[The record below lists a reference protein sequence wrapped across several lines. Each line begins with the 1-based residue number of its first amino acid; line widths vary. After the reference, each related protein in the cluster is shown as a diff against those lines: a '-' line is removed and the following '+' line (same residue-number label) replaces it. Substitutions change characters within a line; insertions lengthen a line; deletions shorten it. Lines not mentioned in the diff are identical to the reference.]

1 MNFTSELAPGL
12 APSGQQKG
20 VKVLVAPWSKDSHLY
35 LGEADRPQESQRR
48 GNVVSRSSH
57 ERNSED
63 SLHRCPDVTDCLQSS
78 TQYFVLPGKHR
89 IFVYRNV
96 NHQAAARRKN
106 PGALRKVFTAN
117 PLIVE
122 VLKNVGRENGRDR
135 CIRDRDFSSRHQV
148 ESHITR
154 ADVLSRVSDHSVRDI
169 ERMDRLEVF
178 GEPAGY
184 SASSA
189 ANFNDSSLI
198 HAVALPLTAKVS
210 PIRLPEAVESIIGPS
225 FRAVFLGIGPSSY
238 SVKRVLFA
246 PLNPFFVRG

>member
-1 MNFTSELAPGL
+1 M
-12 APSGQQKG
+12 KI
-20 VKVLVAPWSKDSHLY
+20 LVAPWSKDSHLY

-57 ERNSED
+57 ERDSENS
-63 SLHRCPDVTDCLQSS
+63 LQRCSDMTDCLQSS
-78 TQYFVLPGKHR
+78 KQYFVLPGKHR

-96 NHQAAARRKN
+96 NHQAAPRRKN
-106 PGALRKVFTAN
+106 PGALRKVFPAN

-122 VLKNVGRENGRDR
+122 VLKNLGRENGCDR
-135 CIRDRDFSSRHQV
+135 SIRDRDFSSRHQV
-148 ESHITR
+148 ENDITR
-154 ADVLSRVSDHSVRDI
+154 TDALASVSDHPVGDI

-178 GEPAGY
+178 SKPASY

-189 ANFNDSSLI
+189 ANFNDSELV

-225 FRAVFLGIGPSSY
+225 LPAPFLGIGPSSY
-238 SVKRVLFA
+238 SVKRVLSA